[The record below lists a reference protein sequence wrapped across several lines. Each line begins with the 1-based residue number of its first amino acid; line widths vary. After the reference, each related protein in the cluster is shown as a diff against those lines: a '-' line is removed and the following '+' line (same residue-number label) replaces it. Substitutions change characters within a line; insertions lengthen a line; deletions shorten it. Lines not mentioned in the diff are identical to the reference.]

1 MNGFIEHVHTI
12 VDPTNLRLDLKRALP
27 PIQTDCTH
35 DLSGH
40 LHMIKVRLYM
50 CHFITIKRADL
61 KLSSHMLCHM
71 HGKRQ
76 RLFVKDYIFEVT
88 FD

>member
-1 MNGFIEHVHTI
+1 MLLFQVAYFRGKLNMNGYIEHVHTI

-40 LHMIKVRLYM
+40 LHMIKVRGRLKISNC
-50 CHFITIKRADL
+50 CHCGLAAVSCNI
-61 KLSSHMLCHM
+61 SH
-71 HGKRQ
+71 
-76 RLFVKDYIFEVT
+76 
-88 FD
+88 

>member
-40 LHMIKVRLYM
+40 LHMIKVHLYM
-50 CHFITIKRADL
+50 CHFITIK
-61 KLSSHMLCHM
+61 
-71 HGKRQ
+71 
-76 RLFVKDYIFEVT
+76 
-88 FD
+88 